1 MAELR
6 VVRAEWVMKL
16 RSTARKVLDA
26 ERTMGPEDVFA
37 RSTTRALAKGVEELI
52 KRLEEKDDQW
62 KAKIAALRKEGR
74 QLRRKQRTAE
84 LQYTEM
90 RTRWRTVAGEGA
102 PDIPGSPGK
111 Y

>member
-6 VVRAEWVMKL
+6 VVRTKWVMKL
-16 RSTARKVLDA
+16 RSTAKKVLDA
-26 ERTMGPEDVFA
+26 DATMGPDDVFA

-52 KRLEEKDDQW
+52 QRLADKDDQW

-90 RTRWRTVAGEGA
+90 RTRWRTVAGEDA
-102 PDIPGSPGK
+102 PDIPGSPGR

>member
-6 VVRAEWVMKL
+6 GERAQWVTKL

-26 ERTMGPEDVFA
+26 DAVMEPDDVFA
-37 RSTTRALAKGVEELI
+37 RSTTRTLARGVEELI

-62 KAKIAALRKEGR
+62 KAKIADLRKDAR
-74 QLRRKQRTAE
+74 KLRRKQRTAE

-90 RTRWRTVAGEGA
+90 RTRWRTAAGEDA
-102 PDIPGSPGK
+102 PDIPGSPGR